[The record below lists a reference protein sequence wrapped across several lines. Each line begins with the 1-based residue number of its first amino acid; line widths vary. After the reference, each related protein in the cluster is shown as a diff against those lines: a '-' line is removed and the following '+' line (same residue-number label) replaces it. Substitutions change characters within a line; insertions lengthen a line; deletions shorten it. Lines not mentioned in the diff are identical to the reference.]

1 MTKRAVILFNLGGPD
16 SLKAVKPFLF
26 NLFHDKAIISLPQ
39 PFRYGLAKFISTMRN
54 KKAQAIYSH
63 MGGKSPLLALTLEQA
78 DALEKK
84 LNASKKNPAD
94 EFKVFVCMRYWHP
107 MTEVVVKKVKAYAPD
122 AVTLLPLYPQYSTT
136 TTGSSF
142 AQWNKVCKQE
152 GLQVPTSAVCCY
164 PADRGLVAAH
174 VKLIKE
180 MYWKASEH
188 GKPRVLFSAHGLP
201 QKMIDAGDPYQWQ
214 VERTVA
220 AITQVLAVDELDSTI
235 CYQSRVGRLEWI
247 GPSTDEEIKKA
258 GADKVPVL
266 VVPVAFVSE
275 HSETLVE
282 LDIDYRK
289 MAEAAGVLGY
299 YRVQALNVEPFFIE
313 ALADLCLADAKDTVD
328 ADGRIRSFTKE
339 RFCPRDFGQCACM
352 A

>member
-1 MTKRAVILFNLGGPD
+1 MTKRAVIVFNLGGPD
-16 SLKAVKPFLF
+16 SPKAVKPFLF
-26 NLFHDKAIISLPQ
+26 NLFNDRAIITLPQ
-39 PFRYGLAKFISTMRN
+39 PFRFLLATLISTTRN
-54 KKAQAIYSH
+54 GKAQGIYRH
-63 MGGKSPLLALTLEQA
+63 MGGKSPILPLTTAQA
-78 DALEKK
+78 DALEQA
-84 LNASKKNPAD
+84 LNARKSTPDD
-94 EFKVFVCMRYWHP
+94 EYKVFVCMRYWHP

-122 AVTLLPLYPQYSTT
+122 AVTLLPLYPQFSTT

-142 AQWNKVCKQE
+142 QAWERVCAKE
-152 GLQVPTSAVCCY
+152 SLRVPTSAVCCY

-201 QKMIDAGDPYQWQ
+201 QKVIDAGDSYQWQ
-214 VERTVA
+214 VERSVA
-220 AITQVLAVDELDSTI
+220 AITQVLAIDDLDYQI
-235 CYQSRVGRLEWI
+235 CYQSKVGRLEWI
-247 GPSTDEEIKKA
+247 GPSTEDEIKQA

-289 MAEAAGVLGY
+289 LAEASGATGY

-313 ALADLCLADAKDTVD
+313 SLADLCLSDAKDAAE
-328 ADGRIRSFTKE
+328 ADGRVRSFTGD
-339 RFCPRDFGQCACM
+339 RYCPRNFGQCPCTV
-352 A
+352 